1 MNLTVFQSI
10 ILGIVQGIT
19 EFLPISSSGHLV
31 LTPFLLGWR
40 LPEEHVFIFD
50 VLVQV
55 ATLVA
60 VFAYFWQ
67 DLVAIIS
74 GTLSGLVQWKP
85 FATIEA
91 RLGWYLALATIPA
104 SLIGLTIRNTVE
116 AAFHSPYAAALFL
129 IVTAI
134 MLLVAERAGKR
145 NRKMES
151 LTWIDALM
159 IGIYQTLALFP
170 GISRSGATITG
181 GMVQNL
187 DRQTS
192 ARFSFLMS
200 VPIMLA
206 AGLISTIDLLQIPN
220 LSELLPTFIPG
231 FLASAVVGYFSI
243 RWLLGFLVRH
253 PLYVFAIYCLSLS
266 LISLAQILLL

>member
-31 LTPFLLGWR
+31 LTPFLLRWR
-40 LPEEHVFIFD
+40 LPDEHVFIFD

-60 VFAYFWQ
+60 VIGYFWQ
-67 DLVAIIS
+67 DLVAILS
-74 GTLSGLVQWKP
+74 GTLSGLLQRKP
-85 FATIEA
+85 FATMEA
-91 RLGWYLALATIPA
+91 RLGWYLVLATIPA
-104 SLIGLTIRNTVE
+104 SIIGLTIRSTVE
-116 AAFHSPYAAALFL
+116 AAFRSPYAAALFL
-129 IVTAI
+129 LVTAI

-145 NRKMES
+145 NRQMES

-159 IGIYQTLALFP
+159 MGIYQTLALFP

-187 DRQTS
+187 DRKTA

-206 AGLISTIDLLQIPN
+206 AGIISTVDLLKIHN
-220 LSELLPTFIPG
+220 LSEILPTFVPG
-231 FLASAVVGYFSI
+231 FVASAVVGYFSI

-266 LISLAQILLL
+266 LISLAQILL

>member
-10 ILGIVQGIT
+10 ILGIVQGVT

-67 DLVAIIS
+67 DLVAILK
-74 GTLSGLVQWKP
+74 GTLAGLLQAKP
-85 FATIEA
+85 FATKEA
-91 RLGWYLALATIPA
+91 RLGWYLVLATIPA
-104 SLIGLTIRNTVE
+104 SIIGLTIRDTVE

-129 IVTAI
+129 LVTAI
-134 MLLVAERAGKR
+134 MLLVAERAGQR
-145 NRKMES
+145 NRTMES

-159 IGIYQTLALFP
+159 LGIYQTLALFP

-187 DRQTS
+187 DRQTA

-206 AGLISTIDLLQIPN
+206 AGLISTVDLLKIPN

-231 FLASAVVGYFSI
+231 FLASAVVGYLSI

-253 PLYVFAIYCLSLS
+253 PLYVFAIYCLGLS
-266 LISLAQILLL
+266 MFSLAQILL

>member
-1 MNLTVFQSI
+1 MTVFQAI

-31 LTPFLLGWR
+31 LTPYLLGWR
-40 LPEEHVFIFD
+40 LPEDQVFIFD

-67 DLVAIIS
+67 DLVAIFS
-74 GTLSGLVQWKP
+74 GAFSGIIQRRP
-85 FATIEA
+85 FATMEA
-91 RLGWYLALATIPA
+91 RLGWYLVLATVPA
-104 SLIGLTIRNTVE
+104 SIIGLTIRDTVE

-129 IVTAI
+129 LVTTI

-145 NRKMES
+145 NRKMKS

-159 IGIYQTLALFP
+159 MGIYQTLALFP

-181 GMVQNL
+181 GMVLNL
-187 DRQTS
+187 DRQS
-192 ARFSFLMS
+192 AARFSFLMS

-206 AGLISTIDLLQIPN
+206 AGLISTIDLLKFPN
-220 LSELLPTFIPG
+220 LAELLPAFIPG
-231 FLASAVVGYFSI
+231 FLASAIVGYLSI
-243 RWLLGFLVRH
+243 RWLLGFLIH
-253 PLYVFAIYCLSLS
+253 HSLYLFAIYCLGLS
-266 LISLAQILLL
+266 LISLVQILS